1 MMEDQFKSVRD
12 QVRSEL
18 DMSSSVNNS
27 ELMARIEEM
36 VWRRRELLELTAAE
50 KRRLVRRVYDSF
62 RGLDVLQPL
71 VDNPRITEIMINSH
85 QDIFIE
91 QDGEVKKL
99 PLQFESQSRLEDIIQ
114 SIVGTVNRVVNE
126 STPIV
131 DARLKDGSRVN
142 IVLPPIAL
150 KGPTMTIR
158 KFPESPMTMHDL
170 VERGAL
176 SEEAAE
182 LLRVLV
188 KGKYNIF
195 IGGGTGSGKT
205 TFLNALS
212 QYIPPDERVITIE
225 DSAELKIVTVPNLV
239 SLETRNAN
247 TEGRGEIAMRDLI
260 RSSLRMRPNRIVV
273 GEVRGSEA
281 LDMLQAMNTGHDGSL
296 STGHANSTQDMIIRL
311 ETMVLSSADL
321 PISVVRQQISS
332 AIDVFVHLSRLRD
345 RSRRVTEIS
354 EVIGMNGGEVLLN
367 PLYRFRESGEASGRV
382 IGGLEPCGNP
392 LRCSD
397 KLQMAGITD
406 WPLRKIV
413 GVAE

>member
-1 MMEDQFKSVRD
+1 MMEDPFKSVRD

-18 DMSSSVNNS
+18 DMSASINNS
-27 ELMARIEEM
+27 ELMARIEEL
-36 VWRRRELLELTAAE
+36 VWRRRELMELTAAE
-50 KRRLVRRVYDSF
+50 KRRLVRRVFDSF

-158 KFPESPMTMHDL
+158 KFPESPMTMDDL
-170 VERGAL
+170 VGRGAL
-176 SEEAAE
+176 TEEAAE
-182 LLRVLV
+182 QLRILV

-247 TEGRGEIAMRDLI
+247 TEGRGEIAIRDLI

-296 STGHANSTQDMIIRL
+296 STGHANSTQDMISRL
-311 ETMVLSSADL
+311 ETMVLSGADL
-321 PISVVRQQISS
+321 PIGVVRQQISS
-332 AIDVFVHLSRLRD
+332 AIDIFVHLSRLRD

-354 EVIGMNGGEVLLN
+354 EVIGMEGGEVLLS
-367 PLYRFRESGEASGRV
+367 PLYRFRETGESGGRV
-382 IGGLEPCGNP
+382 IGSLEPCGNP
-392 LRCSD
+392 LQSAD
-397 KLQMAGITD
+397 KLHMAGITT
-406 WPLRKIV
+406 WPLQKMMEV
-413 GVAE
+413 TP

>member
-1 MMEDQFKSVRD
+1 MIDDPFKSVRD

-18 DMSSSVNNS
+18 DMSASINNS
-27 ELMARIEEM
+27 ELMARIEEL
-36 VWRRRELLELTAAE
+36 VWRRRELMELTAAE
-50 KRRLVRRVYDSF
+50 KRRLVRRVFDSF

-158 KFPESPMTMHDL
+158 KFPESPMTMDDL
-170 VERGAL
+170 VGRGAL
-176 SEEAAE
+176 TEEAAE
-182 LLRVLV
+182 QLRILV

-296 STGHANSTQDMIIRL
+296 STGHANSTQDMISRL
-311 ETMVLSSADL
+311 ETMVLSGADL

-332 AIDVFVHLSRLRD
+332 AIDIFVHLSRLRD

-354 EVIGMNGGEVLLN
+354 EVIGMRGGEVLLN
-367 PLYRFRESGEASGRV
+367 PLYRFHETGESGGRV
-382 IGGLEPCGNP
+382 IGSLKPCGNP
-392 LRCSD
+392 LQSAD
-397 KLQMAGITD
+397 KLHMAGITA
-406 WPLRKIV
+406 WPLQKMMEV
-413 GVAE
+413 T